1 MDYREERSYR
11 ITILNHG
18 GHDSRGCVC
27 DSDTDQSQINLQSK
41 EQSANIKE
49 KLERENVISTKQCIR
64 SD

>member
-27 DSDTDQSQINLQSK
+27 DSDTDQSQINLQCK
-41 EQSANIKE
+41 ETCDTIKE
-49 KLERENVISTKQCIR
+49 KNESEHDDPK
-64 SD
+64 